1 MLTDDQWSVLE
12 PLFQK
17 ERTGAGR
24 PQIHSDREVLN
35 GVLWVLRTGAAWAD
49 LPDRFPSSATCYR
62 RFSKWVKDGRL
73 RKILE
78 SLARHLEDNGL
89 INLEECFIDGTF
101 VVAKKGAQKWERP
114 SGAKVRSSW
123 LLLTLLVYL
132 SPCTRILLTLMK
144 SDLSRLQSMKL
155 SRWDAPEELLGIVP
169 MTAIRLMKPLLLREL
184 NSSRRTARIVK
195 SRRRK
200 TDGSCA
206 VTKEVCKDIVYI
218 SRQPVIIF
226 VLGLG
231 LSLAA
236 AWLVQRLTAKC
247 ADALS
252 CFRVFSA

>member
-155 SRWDAPEELLGIVP
+155 SRWDDPEELLGIVP
-169 MTAIRLMKPLLLREL
+169 MTVMQYWNRHGNKRWKWLFPPENADVISASMTPMCTRSVIWLNVFLQSSSHFGEL
-184 NSSRRTARIVK
+184 QRAMTNLPRPFGRT
-195 SRRRK
+195 S
-200 TDGSCA
+200 
-206 VTKEVCKDIVYI
+206 
-218 SRQPVIIF
+218 
-226 VLGLG
+226 
-231 LSLAA
+231 
-236 AWLVQRLTAKC
+236 
-247 ADALS
+247 
-252 CFRVFSA
+252 

>member
-12 PLFQK
+12 PPFQK

-24 PQIHSDREVLN
+24 PQIHSYREVLN

-206 VTKEVCKDIVYI
+206 VTKEDGKLNAFLRGLTNLK
-218 SRQPVIIF
+218 RQ
-226 VLGLG
+226 
-231 LSLAA
+231 
-236 AWLVQRLTAKC
+236 
-247 ADALS
+247 
-252 CFRVFSA
+252 

>member
-132 SPCTRILLTLMK
+132 SPCTRDSANPHEVRLVQATINEIVTLG
-144 SDLSRLQSMKL
+144 R
-155 SRWDAPEELLGIVP
+155 PEELLGIVP
-169 MTAIRLMKPLLLREL
+169 MTAIRLMKPFASQGIELIAPHRKNRKKPATQDGRLLRRYKEDGKL
-184 NSSRRTARIVK
+184 NAFLRGLTNLK
-195 SRRRK
+195 
-200 TDGSCA
+200 
-206 VTKEVCKDIVYI
+206 
-218 SRQPVIIF
+218 RQ
-226 VLGLG
+226 
-231 LSLAA
+231 
-236 AWLVQRLTAKC
+236 
-247 ADALS
+247 
-252 CFRVFSA
+252 

>member
-132 SPCTRILLTLMK
+132 SPCTRILLT
-144 SDLSRLQSMKL
+144 
-155 SRWDAPEELLGIVP
+155 
-169 MTAIRLMKPLLLREL
+169 PLLLREL

-206 VTKEVCKDIVYI
+206 VTKEDGKLNAFLRGLTNLK
-218 SRQPVIIF
+218 RQ
-226 VLGLG
+226 
-231 LSLAA
+231 
-236 AWLVQRLTAKC
+236 
-247 ADALS
+247 
-252 CFRVFSA
+252 

>member
-17 ERTGAGR
+17 ERTGAGC
-24 PQIHSDREVLN
+24 PQLHSDREVLN

-155 SRWDAPEELLGIVP
+155 SRWDDPEELLGIVP

-200 TDGSCA
+200 TDGSYA
-206 VTKEVCKDIVYI
+206 VTKEDGKLNAFLRGLTNLK
-218 SRQPVIIF
+218 RQ
-226 VLGLG
+226 
-231 LSLAA
+231 
-236 AWLVQRLTAKC
+236 
-247 ADALS
+247 
-252 CFRVFSA
+252 

>member
-1 MLTDDQWSVLE
+1 MSKAEMLTDDQWSVLE

-62 RFSKWVKDGRL
+62 RFSKWGKDGRL

-155 SRWDAPEELLGIVP
+155 SRWDDPEELLGIVP

-206 VTKEVCKDIVYI
+206 VTKEDGKLNAFLRGLTNLK
-218 SRQPVIIF
+218 RQ
-226 VLGLG
+226 
-231 LSLAA
+231 
-236 AWLVQRLTAKC
+236 
-247 ADALS
+247 
-252 CFRVFSA
+252 

>member
-195 SRRRK
+195 PATQDGRLLRRYKRRWK
-200 TDGSCA
+200 I
-206 VTKEVCKDIVYI
+206 E
-218 SRQPVIIF
+218 RLF
-226 VLGLG
+226 
-231 LSLAA
+231 
-236 AWLVQRLTAKC
+236 AWLNKFKKAITRWERCVERFTALVHL
-247 ADALS
+247 AFSMILLR
-252 CFRVFSA
+252 RVIKIAH

>member
-89 INLEECFIDGTF
+89 GKTKRGKGTKLMVIADASGLPIAVYTDSANPHEVRLVQATINEIVTLGRPRRIIGDRAYDSDPLDEALASQGIELIAPHRKNRKKPATQDGRLLRRYKRRWKIERLF
-101 VVAKKGAQKWERP
+101 AWLNKFKKAITRWERCVERFT
-114 SGAKVRSSW
+114 A
-123 LLLTLLVYL
+123 LVHL
-132 SPCTRILLTLMK
+132 AFSMILL
-144 SDLSRLQSMKL
+144 
-155 SRWDAPEELLGIVP
+155 
-169 MTAIRLMKPLLLREL
+169 
-184 NSSRRTARIVK
+184 RR
-195 SRRRK
+195 
-200 TDGSCA
+200 
-206 VTKEVCKDIVYI
+206 
-218 SRQPVIIF
+218 VIKI
-226 VLGLG
+226 
-231 LSLAA
+231 AH
-236 AWLVQRLTAKC
+236 
-247 ADALS
+247 
-252 CFRVFSA
+252 

>member
-1 MLTDDQWSVLE
+1 MINGLSWN
-12 PLFQK
+12 LFFRKSAQAQDVHK
-17 ERTGAGR
+17 
-24 PQIHSDREVLN
+24 REVLN

-155 SRWDAPEELLGIVP
+155 SRWDDPEELLGIVP

-206 VTKEVCKDIVYI
+206 VTKEDGKLNAFLRGLTNLK
-218 SRQPVIIF
+218 RQ
-226 VLGLG
+226 
-231 LSLAA
+231 
-236 AWLVQRLTAKC
+236 
-247 ADALS
+247 
-252 CFRVFSA
+252 